1 MIARLDFSGVE
12 SSRVCRLVVLPVAV
26 AALILVGCAPA
37 ETVQSPTSPA
47 TIQDIALP
55 PIEIIR
61 TGGFAGVH
69 QALSIDSAGAWSGPA
84 GSGRLSDAAQ
94 AQLAQIVADP
104 DLPGEAAAATTGQCC
119 DMFEYELRVG
129 GQTYAFGEP
138 DLGPLLIEL
147 LGLLRE
153 ETGF

>member
-1 MIARLDFSGVE
+1 MR
-12 SSRVCRLVVLPVAV
+12 RLVVLLVAV

-37 ETVQSPTSPA
+37 EPVHSPSGPA
-47 TIQDIALP
+47 TTQDTVLP

-61 TGGFAGVH
+61 TGGFGGVH
-69 QALSIDSAGAWSGPA
+69 EALSIDSAGAWSGPA
-84 GSGRLSDAAQ
+84 GSGRLSDAARER
-94 AQLAQIVADP
+94 LSQIVADP
-104 DLPGEAAAATTGQCC
+104 ALPGQVAAAPTGQCC

-129 GQTYAFGEP
+129 GRTCAFGEP